1 MYFTLT
7 SIKSFGPLSNIVKL
21 IFVGS
26 FGRVH
31 LAQKDPKGRV
41 RIGGFIEKYIWLFWL
56 LIWNDLCPILAKYF
70 VTYFQEGGFF
80 LSPFLVSSQ
89 CHWTHFDLIAQKSY
103 VLNLQPANIIGSQI
117 PIVVHFSWITLWHKG
132 FWKYIPKLVDAATSS
147 FNITECAMCSIKK
160 STN

>member
-41 RIGGFIEKYIWLFWL
+41 RIGGFIEKYIS
-56 LIWNDLCPILAKYF
+56 NDLAILTTNLKWFMSYIGQVFCHIFSRRRNFFRPLHCILSMSLNSFRFDCPKKLCPQPSTCQYHRIPNSNCCS
-70 VTYFQEGGFF
+70 FQLNYTLTQRLLKIHSKVGGRR
-80 LSPFLVSSQ
+80 
-89 CHWTHFDLIAQKSY
+89 HFQFQY
-103 VLNLQPANIIGSQI
+103 YRMRNVQ
-117 PIVVHFSWITLWHKG
+117 
-132 FWKYIPKLVDAATSS
+132 Y
-147 FNITECAMCSIKK
+147 
-160 STN
+160 

>member
-56 LIWNDLCPILAKYF
+56 LIWNDLGLTYIGQVFCHIFSRRRNFFRPLHCILSMSLNSFRFDCPKKLC
-70 VTYFQEGGFF
+70 
-80 LSPFLVSSQ
+80 P
-89 CHWTHFDLIAQKSY
+89 
-103 VLNLQPANIIGSQI
+103 QPATCQYHRI
-117 PIVVHFSWITLWHKG
+117 PNSNCCSFQLNYTLTQRLLKIHSKVGGRRHFQ
-132 FWKYIPKLVDAATSS
+132 FQYYRMRNVQY
-147 FNITECAMCSIKK
+147 
-160 STN
+160 